1 MGSAGCGVRR
11 VDVPPTPQESVAPR
25 LAAFVQAAT
34 IAAGS
39 RRDADPRAAING
51 SPHDIPLPTHKHK
64 PRILTQALR
73 ATVRAA
79 QHLLSPGQALA
90 IVVLGLAGVAAFGI
104 TPDTTLDAPQVRMF
118 SRTLPLPSLA
128 VDDAAD
134 DRYWRE
140 ERMQRGDTIGS
151 LLARASVVD
160 PDALA

>member
-11 VDVPPTPQESVAPR
+11 VDAPPTPQESVAPR

-104 TPDTTLDAPQVRMF
+104 TPDTTLDTLAVR
-118 SRTLPLPSLA
+118 SITRALPLPALA
-128 VDDAAD
+128 NTDDGA

-140 ERMQRGDTIGS
+140 ERVQSEEHTSELQSHVNLVCR
-151 LLARASVVD
+151 LL
-160 PDALA
+160 L